1 MGGAT
6 KNWKGKDRHWKSEAD
21 GTEVRDMGGAT
32 GDKYGRGRS
41 IDQVGLEGGTDV
53 YEIGGF
59 KKLNGI
65 RSALVW

>member
-1 MGGAT
+1 
-6 KNWKGKDRHWKSEAD
+6 
-21 GTEVRDMGGAT
+21 MGGAT

-41 IDQVGLEGGTDV
+41 IDQVGLENGTEV
-53 YEIGGF
+53 YEIHVGGS